1 MQDSKFFLLTHF
13 LNKTKNLSY
22 SDETLDSFQTYL
34 LFWSQDGFN
43 LPLFKVSQQTN
54 KDKMILLTIRLILLH
69 LNHNFQSGVHQKQF
83 LQLLCKS
90 GLSDMYPMIDFCLL
104 SKVFEISLALKTHN
118 FDFEKLLIENHT
130 LYTDLFETLLSN
142 QLFDEAIKLA
152 GLLDLP
158 ISDIVLTQWSANLNI
173 DDDTSLVFEQ
183 YEHEMEFLALPP
195 EILIN
200 FLLFT
205 AGQLQQSCKKR
216 YLLFKKAMDII
227 KRHHLFPNENFDRDQ
242 IEYEMVLCYLLS
254 NDEIEDSHI
263 YHSEYFEEIMSK
275 ERGVLYKSF
284 RELKELA
291 GIDELATSTK
301 IGLNNEMK
309 ENLEILLNKLLDL
322 GDIVEAL
329 RIQALF
335 DSRFMD
341 LRILVFCMALAEGLT
356 TIQNMTKEEK
366 VTLTDIEKIA
376 FSMFNKRTL
385 GRQIQK
391 SGNSPVKS
399 LNYSET
405 GSALEFEELPCKEK
419 NEILEALQG
428 LASRLKHGID
438 LGKRIVLVYR
448 VAMFLD
454 KDYVEVL
461 TTKDISGLLR
471 SAGEEECM
479 HKLLVISDI
488 LNSTQRNFIEVS
500 FYSCFCCLKLH
511 VRHPFKLFQTNNMS
525 NVNNMYY

>member
-1 MQDSKFFLLTHF
+1 M
-13 LNKTKNLSY
+13 NLRY
-22 SDETLDSFQTYL
+22 SDEALDSFQTYL
-34 LFWSQDGFN
+34 LFWSQDSVD
-43 LPLFKVSQQTN
+43 LPLSKVTQQNN
-54 KDKMILLTIRLILLH
+54 KDKIILLTVKLIFLH
-69 LNHNFQSGVHQKQF
+69 LKYNFESGVHQKQF

-90 GLSDMYPMIDFCLL
+90 GISDMHPLIDFCLL
-104 SKVFEISLALKTHN
+104 SNVFEVSLVIENYN
-118 FDFEKLLIENHT
+118 FDFERLLIENNT
-130 LYTDLFETLLSN
+130 LYTDLLETLLSD
-142 QLFDEAIKLA
+142 QLFEEAIKLA
-152 GLLDLP
+152 GQLNLP
-158 ISDIVLTQWSANLNI
+158 ICDIVLTQWTANFNI
-173 DDDTSLVFEQ
+173 EDDTSLVFDQ
-183 YEHEMEFLALPP
+183 YELEMEFLALPP

-242 IEYEMVLCYLLS
+242 IEFEMVLCYLLS

-263 YHSEYFEEIMSK
+263 FHSEYFEEIMSK

-291 GIDELATSTK
+291 GIDELVTSTK
-301 IGLNNEMK
+301 IGLNDEMK
-309 ENLEILLNKLLDL
+309 DKLESLLNKLLDL

-335 DSRFMD
+335 ESRSMD

-391 SGNSPVKS
+391 SAGSPVKS
-399 LNYSET
+399 LNYSDT
-405 GSALEFEELPCKEK
+405 GSTMEFEEIPSKEK
-419 NEILEALQG
+419 NEIMEALQG
-428 LASRLKHGID
+428 LASRLKHGVS

-448 VAMFLD
+448 AAMYLD

-461 TTKDISGLLR
+461 TSKDISGLLK

-488 LNSTQRNFIEVS
+488 LGSTQRNFIEVS
-500 FYSCFCCLKLH
+500 
-511 VRHPFKLFQTNNMS
+511 
-525 NVNNMYY
+525 

>member
-1 MQDSKFFLLTHF
+1 
-13 LNKTKNLSY
+13 
-22 SDETLDSFQTYL
+22 
-34 LFWSQDGFN
+34 
-43 LPLFKVSQQTN
+43 
-54 KDKMILLTIRLILLH
+54 MILLTIRLILLH
-69 LNHNFQSGVHQKQF
+69 LKHNFESGVHQKQF

-90 GLSDMYPMIDFCLL
+90 GLSDIHPLIDFCLL
-104 SKVFEISLALKTHN
+104 NSVFEVSLSVDNYN
-118 FDFEKLLIENHT
+118 FDFEKLLVEDNN
-130 LYTDLFETLLSN
+130 LYNDLFDTLLSN

-158 ISDIVLTQWSANLNI
+158 ICDIVLTKWTANLNI
-173 DDDTSLVFEQ
+173 DECTSLVFEQ
-183 YEHEMEFLALPP
+183 YELEMDELALPP

-205 AGQLQQSCKKR
+205 AGQFQESCRKR

-227 KRHHLFPNENFDRDQ
+227 KKHHLFPNENFDRDQ

-254 NDEIEDSHI
+254 NDEIEDQDI

-291 GIDELATSTK
+291 GIDELTTSTK
-301 IGLNNEMK
+301 IGLNTEMK
-309 ENLEILLNKLLDL
+309 EKLENLLNKLLDL

-335 DSRFMD
+335 EFRSMD
-341 LRILVFCMALAEGLT
+341 LHFLVFCMALAEGLT

-366 VTLTDIEKIA
+366 LTLTDIEKIA

-385 GRQIQK
+385 GRQRQK
-391 SGNSPVKS
+391 TGVSPVKS
-399 LNYSET
+399 LNYSDT
-405 GSALEFEELPCKEK
+405 GSTIEFEEIPSKEK

-428 LASRLKHGID
+428 LASRLKHGIP

-448 VAMFLD
+448 AAMYLD

-461 TTKDISGLLR
+461 TTKDTSGLLT

-488 LNSTQRNFIEVS
+488 LSSTQRNFMEVGG
-500 FYSCFCCLKLH
+500 FYISVMWL
-511 VRHPFKLFQTNNMS
+511 TNKHLW
-525 NVNNMYY
+525 